1 MRNCKR
7 MLTTGR
13 LQEMLAGRGRTVPG
27 LAQPLVWELGQG
39 EAGVTVDV
47 RVPGTWTEVRGQRS
61 AWWHSYHPLTLYWR
75 VVRVNHLRLS
85 HELCSTASSIVIQ
98 PGPHLDRTC
107 NIVGNLGVSLIRN
120 FSRRNQLVDTLILLR
135 PDPSIG
141 HCVPLDLRPHLLHS
155 RVV

>member
-1 MRNCKR
+1 

-61 AWWHSYHPLTLYWR
+61 A
-75 VVRVNHLRLS
+75 
-85 HELCSTASSIVIQ
+85 
-98 PGPHLDRTC
+98 
-107 NIVGNLGVSLIRN
+107 
-120 FSRRNQLVDTLILLR
+120 
-135 PDPSIG
+135 
-141 HCVPLDLRPHLLHS
+141 
-155 RVV
+155 

>member
-13 LQEMLAGRGRTVPG
+13 LKEMLAGRGWTVPG

-61 AWWHSYHPLTLYWR
+61 A
-75 VVRVNHLRLS
+75 
-85 HELCSTASSIVIQ
+85 
-98 PGPHLDRTC
+98 
-107 NIVGNLGVSLIRN
+107 
-120 FSRRNQLVDTLILLR
+120 
-135 PDPSIG
+135 
-141 HCVPLDLRPHLLHS
+141 
-155 RVV
+155 